1 MRRHHALP
9 TAAGAALVL
18 LLAGC
23 SDDSDPAP
31 AGSDPAP
38 STSRSSGSPSP
49 SASALPVR
57 LTLTRTGG
65 NTGFADVLFVQSDGA
80 VVGST
85 KAGAVS
91 CRAPAELTGALAS
104 GPPPSA
110 PPAAGADRIE
120 VVLIRGSG
128 EVPLGE
134 AQGSDAVSTAA
145 RTLLDDVQKAE
156 GARTVC
162 T

>member
-1 MRRHHALP
+1 MHRHLALQ

-23 SDDSDPAP
+23 SDDPDPVP
-31 AGSDPAP
+31 ADSASGP
-38 STSRSSGSPSP
+38 STSASPGSPTP

-65 NTGFADVLFVQSDGA
+65 ADGFADVLFVQSDGA

-85 KAGAVS
+85 NAGAVS
-91 CRAPAELTGALAS
+91 CRAPAELTGALAN
-104 GPPPSA
+104 GTPPSA
-110 PPAAGADRIE
+110 PPPAGTDRVE
-120 VVLIRGSG
+120 VVLIRGNG
-128 EVPLGE
+128 EVQLGG
-134 AQGSDAVSTAA
+134 AQGRDPVSEAA
-145 RTLLDDVQKAE
+145 RALLDDVQKAE

-162 T
+162 R

>member
-1 MRRHHALP
+1 MHRHLALP
-9 TAAGAALVL
+9 TAAGAALIL

-23 SDDSDPAP
+23 SDDPEPAP
-31 AGSDPAP
+31 ADSASAP
-38 STSRSSGSPSP
+38 STSASPGSPSS

-65 NTGFADVLFVQSDGA
+65 ADGFADVLFVQSDGA

-85 KAGAVS
+85 NAGAVN
-91 CRAPAELTGALAS
+91 CRAPAELTGALAT
-104 GPPPSA
+104 GTPPSV

-134 AQGSDAVSTAA
+134 AQGRDTVSEAA
-145 RTLLDDVQKAE
+145 RTLLDDVQKAQ

-162 T
+162 R